1 MDTIEIF
8 KDFLLPLFV
17 CVVLPVM
24 IVFLVQF
31 YRSRNLARK
40 AEIIKAAIEKGVQID
55 AATMNELFR
64 DNAMLDSRPVR
75 KKTVARTLLD
85 KLTKGIIMFLV
96 GLSIILIVA
105 LTDTFAGDGSAFL
118 YIIGAIF
125 SVIGIGFIVFFVVGR
140 KMLPEDEDR

>member
-1 MDTIEIF
+1 MDTIAIF

-55 AATMNELFR
+55 AMQGCSDRGRAVKCGPGPGQEGN
-64 DNAMLDSRPVR
+64 VC
-75 KKTVARTLLD
+75 
-85 KLTKGIIMFLV
+85 KL
-96 GLSIILIVA
+96 
-105 LTDTFAGDGSAFL
+105 
-118 YIIGAIF
+118 
-125 SVIGIGFIVFFVVGR
+125 
-140 KMLPEDEDR
+140 